1 MPVIENATV
10 MGLLG
15 FIGLLYTVYRAV
27 KEVSRDVK
35 TPLHE
40 ANNKLENHE
49 LRLKNLESGTKD
61 LNEEFESQKEMIRL
75 ILVQISALAK
85 DDKEAIKKASE
96 NIDKYL
102 RKQF

>member
-1 MPVIENATV
+1 MQGVENWTV
-10 MGLLG
+10 VGLLG
-15 FIGLLYTVYRAV
+15 FVALLYTVYRAV
-27 KEVSRDVK
+27 KEVSKDFK
-35 TPLHE
+35 APLSE
-40 ANNKLENHE
+40 ANSKIENHE
-49 LRLKNLESGTKD
+49 LRLKNLESGAKN
-61 LNEEFESQKEMIRL
+61 LNEEIESQKEMIRL